1 MTETPKRLYDLV
13 FLIVPEKD
21 EQGTAEVV
29 EEFRKLLTDLG
40 AVLEKDESI
49 GRRRLAYQIRKKT
62 EATYHN
68 FLFRADSKAV
78 TELQRKM
85 KLSENVLR
93 YLTVRI
99 DEELRHGQKI
109 ARKVKARPSRAIPAS
124 PEAMTAPAPVPAA
137 PPAAVAE
144 AVSAPGVAS
153 VPEVAPVP
161 EPAAAP
167 APVPAPDVAAAP
179 EAAADAPAQ
188 PES

>member
-124 PEAMTAPAPVPAA
+124 PEAMTAPPAVPAA
-137 PPAAVAE
+137 PPAEVTE
-144 AVSAPGVAS
+144 AVPAPEIATA
-153 VPEVAPVP
+153 PES
-161 EPAAAP
+161 AAAT
-167 APVPAPDVAAAP
+167 APVPAPEIAPAP
-179 EAAADAPAQ
+179 EAAAEAPAQ